1 MRVMISYPPLKG
13 PGCPLLSQNRQFQW
27 FHNPTYIYPVV
38 PALAA
43 TMLKNAGH
51 EVIWND
57 CIAENW
63 NYKKFLDFVQE
74 EKPDLIAFE
83 TKTPVIKQHWKII
96 NDLKKLR
103 TPNSPS
109 GISSPLGTR
118 GELRTVLMG
127 DHVTALPEE
136 SFHNSQVDYVLTGGD
151 YDFLLLN
158 LCQSL
163 NPYHLTL
170 NPEKLEPGIWYR
182 ENGKIKNTGRFKLNH
197 DLDSLPFI
205 DRDLTHWQLYAY
217 KNGNYKLTPGTYIM
231 AGRDCWHRRDG
242 GCTFC
247 SWTALYPTWRVRS
260 VENVLDEIGELIERY
275 HIREIMGDT
284 GTFPAGE
291 WLREF
296 CQGMIKRGYNER
308 INFDCNLRFGALTS
322 EDYRLMAKAGF
333 RFLLYGLESA
343 SQKTIDRLNKEI
355 KIAAIEEE
363 LREAKRANREVKGRL
378 EPHVTCM
385 VGYPW
390 ETKEE
395 AEKTIQMTKDLFSK
409 GLIDTLQATIMIPYP
424 GTALFEE
431 CKKNGW
437 LKSEDW
443 DRFDMSQPAMKTP
456 MKDEEVMRLTQGIYK
471 SFITPRFL
479 ARKIISI
486 RNIED
491 LKFFWRAGK
500 AVLGHLRDFM
510 RGKE

>member
-1 MRVMISYPPLKG
+1 MINSKLK
-13 PGCPLLSQNRQFQW
+13 
-27 FHNPTYIYPVV
+27 
-38 PALAA
+38 
-43 TMLKNAGH
+43 
-51 EVIWND
+51 
-57 CIAENW
+57 
-63 NYKKFLDFVQE
+63 
-74 EKPDLIAFE
+74 
-83 TKTPVIKQHWKII
+83 
-96 NDLKKLR
+96 
-103 TPNSPS
+103 
-109 GISSPLGTR
+109 
-118 GELRTVLMG
+118 TVLFG

-158 LCQSL
+158 LCQALRKPFTVHRSPFTDL
-163 NPYHLTL
+163 G
-170 NPEKLEPGIWYR
+170 PGIWYR
-182 ENGKIKNTGRFKLNH
+182 ENGEIKNTGRFQLNH
-197 DLDSLPFI
+197 DLDSLPVI
-205 DRDLTHWQLYAY
+205 DRDLTKWKLYAY
-217 KNGNYKLTPGTYIM
+217 ENGNYKLTPGTYIM
-231 AGRDCWHRRDG
+231 AGRDCWWRRNG

-247 SWTALYPTWRVRS
+247 SWTTLYPTWRVRS
-260 VENVLDEIGELIERY
+260 VENVLDEIGELIEKY

-308 INFDCNLRFGALTS
+308 INFNCNLRFGALTR
-322 EDYRLMAKAGF
+322 EDYQLMAKAGF

-343 SQKTIDRLNKEI
+343 SQETINRLNKDIE
-355 KIAAIEEE
+355 IAAIEKE
-363 LREAKRANREVKGRL
+363 LGEVKKANREVKGRL

-390 ETKEE
+390 ETKVE

-409 GLIDTLQATIMIPYP
+409 GLIDSLQATIMIPYP
-424 GTALFEE
+424 GTVLFEE
-431 CKKNGW
+431 CRKNGW
-437 LKSEDW
+437 LKSGDW
-443 DRFDMSQPAMKTP
+443 DRFDMSQPAMKTR

-479 ARKIISI
+479 VRKIISI

-510 RGKE
+510 RRRE

>member
-38 PALAA
+38 PASAA
-43 TMLKNAGH
+43 TMLKNAGY

-63 NYKKFLDFVQE
+63 SYEKFLNFVQKK
-74 EKPDLIAFE
+74 KPDLIAFE

-96 NDLKKLR
+96 DRLKTQNPKLK
-103 TPNSPS
+103 
-109 GISSPLGTR
+109 
-118 GELRTVLMG
+118 TVLFG

-136 SFHNSQVDYVLTGGD
+136 SFHNSQVDYVLIGGD

-158 LCQSL
+158 LCNFL
-163 NPYHLTL
+163 EERPATRD
-170 NPEKLEPGIWYR
+170 PRPATKLEPGIWYR
-182 ENGKIKNTGRFKLNH
+182 ENGEIKNTGHFQLNH
-197 DLDSLPFI
+197 ELDELPFI
-205 DRDLTHWQLYAY
+205 DRELTRWRLYAY
-217 KNGNYKLTPGTYIM
+217 ENGNYKLTPGTYIM
-231 AGRDCWHRRDG
+231 AGRDCWWRKNG

-260 VENVLDEIGELIERY
+260 VENVLDEIGELIEGY
-275 HIREIMGDT
+275 HVREIMDDT

-296 CQGMIKRGYNER
+296 CRGMIKRGYNKR

-322 EDYRLMAKAGF
+322 EGYRLMTQAGF
-333 RFLLYGLESA
+333 RMLLFGLESA
-343 SQKTIDRLNKEI
+343 SQRTIDRLNKEI
-355 KIAAIEEE
+355 KITAIEEE
-363 LREAKRANREVKGRL
+363 LREVKRANKENKGHL

-395 AEKTIQMTKDLFSK
+395 ATETIQMTKDLFSK

-431 CKKNGW
+431 CEKNGW

-443 DRFDMSQPAMKTP
+443 DRFDMSQPAMKTR

-479 ARKIISI
+479 VRKIISI

-491 LKFFWRAGK
+491 LNFFWRAGK
-500 AVLGHLRDFM
+500 AVLGHFRDFM
-510 RGKE
+510 GGRK

>member
-1 MRVMISYPPLKG
+1 MDG
-13 PGCPLLSQNRQFQW
+13 
-27 FHNPTYIYPVV
+27 
-38 PALAA
+38 
-43 TMLKNAGH
+43 
-51 EVIWND
+51 
-57 CIAENW
+57 IAERW
-63 NYKKFLDFVQE
+63 SYTEWLDRIKKED
-74 EKPDLIAFE
+74 PDVIAME

-96 NDLKKLR
+96 DELKKLR

-109 GISSPLGTR
+109 GTSSPLGTR
-118 GELRTVLMG
+118 GKLRTVLFG

-158 LCQSL
+158 LCNFLATDYPITRS
-163 NPYHLTL
+163 PDH
-170 NPEKLEPGIWYR
+170 PIIRLEPGIWYR
-182 ENGKIKNTGRFKLNH
+182 ENHEVKNTGHFRLNH
-197 DLDSLPFI
+197 DLDKLPFI
-205 DRDLTHWQLYAY
+205 DRELTRWQLYAY

-231 AGRDCWHRRDG
+231 AARDCWWRKNG

-247 SWTALYPTWRVRS
+247 SWTALYPTWRARS
-260 VENVLDEIGELIERY
+260 VKNVLDEIGELIEKY
-275 HIREIMGDT
+275 HIREIMDDT
-284 GTFPAGE
+284 GTFPVGE

-296 CQGMIKRGYNER
+296 CRGMIKKGYHKK
-308 INFDCNLRFGALTS
+308 INFDCNLRFGALTR
-322 EDYRLMAKAGF
+322 EDYQLMAQAGF

-343 SQKTIDRLNKEI
+343 SQKTIERLNKEI
-355 KIAAIEEE
+355 KIAAIEVE

-409 GLIDTLQATIMIPYP
+409 GLIETLQATIMIPYP
-424 GTALFEE
+424 GTVLFEE
-431 CKKNGW
+431 CRKNGW

-443 DRFDMSQPAMKTP
+443 NRFDMSQPAMETP
-456 MKDEEVMRLTQGIYK
+456 MEDEEVMRLTQGIYK

-479 ARKIISI
+479 VGKIISI
-486 RNIED
+486 RNIDD

-510 RGKE
+510 RIRR